1 MPNATVI
8 EASAA
13 APSEIEALRARVAT
27 LESLLLQ
34 KNDDLQGV
42 FKLPP
47 MLTNL
52 LGLLVSVPYV
62 NTEIAEAQ
70 IGIVSN
76 LKVTMHRLRA
86 ELKAHNIEVH
96 SRKYA
101 GYWLSDADKTRIRE
115 MLEDANPRTELHVGS
130 P

>member
-1 MPNATVI
+1 MTNATVE

-13 APSEIEALRARVAT
+13 APSEVETLRARVAT

-34 KNDDLQGV
+34 KNDRLQGA
-42 FKLPP
+42 FKMPP

-76 LKVTMHRLRA
+76 LKVTMHRLRM

-101 GYWLSDADKTRIRE
+101 GYWLSDEDKARIRE
-115 MLEDANPRTELHVGS
+115 MIADKSAH
-130 P
+130 